1 MKISV
6 IIPNYNGEKLL
17 EKNLPKIVKTLIN
30 SDKYDI
36 ELILCDDASEDDSVR
51 IADEILSSVRNSQF
65 TYKIVRNEKNLG
77 FSSNINSGVNK
88 SLGEILILLNTDI
101 IPENNF
107 LEPLIKHFKDRDIF
121 AVGCMDK
128 SVEKEKITLR
138 GRGIGI
144 WKRGFLIHE
153 RGAVDKKNT
162 LWVSGGS
169 GAFKKEIWEKLN
181 GLDPLFNPFYW
192 EDIDLSYRALKSGY
206 KILFE
211 KESVVLHEHE
221 KGAIK
226 SKYSSSDIKTIAYR
240 NQFIFIWKNLTDLD
254 LLIKHLIFFPIFL
267 IKAILTLDVS
277 FISGFFKAIFLLP
290 KIIKSKSENK
300 RLFVKKDKEVVSEFI

>member
-17 EKNLPKIVKTLIN
+17 KKNLQKVIEALKTN
-30 SDKYDI
+30 DKYDI
-36 ELILCDDASEDDSVR
+36 ELMLCDDASKDDSVK
-51 IADEILSSVRNSQF
+51 IADEILSSVKNSQF
-65 TYKIVRNEKNLG
+65 TYKIVKNEKNLG
-77 FSSNINSGVNK
+77 FSSNVNSGVSK

-107 LEPLIKHFKDRDIF
+107 LEPLIKHFKDKDIF

-128 SVEKEKITLR
+128 SVEGEKITLR
-138 GRGIGI
+138 GRGVGI
-144 WKRGFLIHE
+144 WKRGFLIHQ
-153 RGAVDKKNT
+153 RGEVDKKNT

-211 KESVVLHEHE
+211 KESIVLHEHE

-226 SKYSSSDIKTIAYR
+226 SKYSPFKVKTIAYR
-240 NQFIFIWKNLTDLD
+240 NQFIFTWKNLTDFD
-254 LLIKHLIFFPIFL
+254 LLLKHIVFL
-267 IKAILTLDVS
+267 PVCLVKAIFTLDAS
-277 FISGFFKAIFLLP
+277 FILGLFKAIFLLP

-300 RLFVKKDKEVVSEFI
+300 RLFIKKDKEVVSEFI